1 MPALTTLAQR
11 TDAIAITRGQVS
23 LLARTPPCRPPAR
36 ARARAKK
43 KKRET
48 PSRWSVSLASDHG
61 LPPNPPPPPPPSR
74 PPLAMADGLHSF
86 ALPRG
91 SLLSPSKKC
100 AREPQVVLLC

>member
-1 MPALTTLAQR
+1 MPAVTTLAQR

-43 KKRET
+43 KEEGDAVAVVRIFGLRPQSSSQPTATTAAVEAAA
-48 PSRWSVSLASDHG
+48 RDGRRSL
-61 LPPNPPPPPPPSR
+61 P
-74 PPLAMADGLHSF
+74 SF

-91 SLLSPSKKC
+91 SLLSPSKSALVSHK
-100 AREPQVVLLC
+100 